1 MNENNHIMESGLKA
15 AGYDGLRVNDA
26 AKHRKFRKLYG
37 LEPETVRDLFI
48 DIQTDIVGE
57 KKLVRSQLKSLF
69 VAIYWMKLYGTE
81 DNIMDVFGIQSR
93 VTLRKHVRTCLDAL
107 QALCQA
113 KVCFQKKIMLIC
125 FDSVSLNFLKL
136 IYI

>member
-1 MNENNHIMESGLKA
+1 MNDNNHILDSGLTA
-15 AGYDGLRVNDA
+15 AGFQFVRVNDA
-26 AKHRKFRKLYG
+26 AKHQKFRRLYG

-57 KKLVRSQLKSLF
+57 KKLVGSQLKSLF

-81 DNIMDVFGIQSR
+81 DKIMDVFGILSR
-93 VTLRKHVRTCLDAL
+93 VTFRKHVRLCLDAL

-113 KVCFQKKIMLIC
+113 TVCCFKKMLIC
-125 FDSVSLNFLKL
+125 FDNYSLICF
-136 IYI
+136 